1 MTKELLQIWILA
13 LFTILITQLLSAQ
26 VGTVSG
32 FIYDQTSGIPLSF
45 VNVWVK
51 STSRGTASNQDG
63 YYILF
68 LSPGKYLIV
77 YSIVGY
83 QRLEKEVVIRENEN
97 INLNV
102 YLVPD
107 SVEIDTVEVE
117 SLPNTNMEPR
127 TIIVRRNEI
136 EKIPPFLGEFDLL
149 KTLPSFPGVVERDFS
164 SRLYIQGGYP
174 ENNLILVD
182 GVEVYNIEHSWGI
195 ISVFNSKM
203 VKSVELIKGG
213 FDATYGDRTSSVINI
228 TTREGN
234 KNKIC
239 ASGNVSLVSFSGVAE
254 GPTINNGSWIIGI
267 RRTYFDLLFPRRVLP
282 DYHYFDFN
290 FKIAQPVSKNST
302 INISSFIARD
312 RLVEEGDL
320 RWGTKVIGLNYVY
333 LLNPN
338 WIFNIASDLSSFGLT
353 RDFTGENNPDYLD
366 IFGSSIK
373 IRAQNFYKTSV
384 NELGLELKKL
394 DLDQWLSFSKTIF
407 EGIEKGKRTYYYL
420 TFYFQNELR
429 VNKFFVFAWF

>member
-182 GVEVYNIEHSWGI
+182 GVEFI
-195 ISVFNSKM
+195 I
-203 VKSVELIKGG
+203 
-213 FDATYGDRTSSVINI
+213 
-228 TTREGN
+228 
-234 KNKIC
+234 
-239 ASGNVSLVSFSGVAE
+239 
-254 GPTINNGSWIIGI
+254 
-267 RRTYFDLLFPRRVLP
+267 
-282 DYHYFDFN
+282 
-290 FKIAQPVSKNST
+290 
-302 INISSFIARD
+302 
-312 RLVEEGDL
+312 
-320 RWGTKVIGLNYVY
+320 
-333 LLNPN
+333 
-338 WIFNIASDLSSFGLT
+338 
-353 RDFTGENNPDYLD
+353 
-366 IFGSSIK
+366 
-373 IRAQNFYKTSV
+373 
-384 NELGLELKKL
+384 
-394 DLDQWLSFSKTIF
+394 
-407 EGIEKGKRTYYYL
+407 
-420 TFYFQNELR
+420 
-429 VNKFFVFAWF
+429 